1 MTPNGTRPAPVP
13 DPAARRAVCAARRP
27 DACRGARTAGER
39 ALGRLCAR
47 ALQCAGRDRGCA
59 TIYEV
64 PAALA
69 ARGSGPRR
77 PNCAASAPAST
88 CGAMQGWRANGAP
101 RRISARTR
109 PGAFVLAHSD
119 HVEPATARFAGSWWR
134 FGALAGHNALK
145 IGHPASNCAVV
156 LQVSGFLMFPVLF
169 QSIVLVL
176 AAYECIYFKFSCSAS
191 TSEACQGH
199 QSIFQPSDLVLCT
212 FYVLKNTP
220 NHAFRVCICGAFG
233 PDGTVKNMKSDC
245 DTCCDVRIIELL
257 AVRKNLQCPWI

>member
-1 MTPNGTRPAPVP
+1 MQ
-13 DPAARRAVCAARRP
+13 
-27 DACRGARTAGER
+27 
-39 ALGRLCAR
+39 CAR
-47 ALQCAGRDRGCA
+47 RDRGCA
-59 TIYEV
+59 SFYEM

-77 PNCAASAPAST
+77 QNCAANVPAST
-88 CGAMQGWRANGAP
+88 CRVMQGCRANGAP

-119 HVEPATARFAGSWWR
+119 HVEPATARFARSWWR
-134 FGALAGHNALK
+134 FVALAGHNALE

-156 LQVSGFLMFPVLF
+156 LQDRGFLMFPVLF

-199 QSIFQPSDLVLCT
+199 QSIFRPSDLVLC
-212 FYVLKNTP
+212 
-220 NHAFRVCICGAFG
+220 A
-233 PDGTVKNMKSDC
+233 
-245 DTCCDVRIIELL
+245 
-257 AVRKNLQCPWI
+257 

>member
-1 MTPNGTRPAPVP
+1 MGPAPRPCRTPRRGVP
-13 DPAARRAVCAARRP
+13 CVP
-27 DACRGARTAGER
+27 RGALTHATVLEPQVSAHSGDF
-39 ALGRLCAR
+39 CAR
-47 ALQCAGRDRGCA
+47 TLQCAGRDRGCA

-119 HVEPATARFAGSWWR
+119 HVEPTTARFARSWWR

-156 LQVSGFLMFPVLF
+156 LHVSGFLMCPVLF

-176 AAYECIYFKFSCSAS
+176 AAHECICFKFRCSAL
-191 TSEACQGH
+191 TYEACQGSSEH
-199 QSIFQPSDLVLCT
+199 LP
-212 FYVLKNTP
+212 
-220 NHAFRVCICGAFG
+220 AFRSGFMCAKTHLIMPFV
-233 PDGTVKNMKSDC
+233 TVSAGLSVLM
-245 DTCCDVRIIELL
+245 
-257 AVRKNLQCPWI
+257 AP

>member
-1 MTPNGTRPAPVP
+1 MTPSGTRPAPVP

-47 ALQCAGRDRGCA
+47 ALQCARRDRGCA

-88 CGAMQGWRANGAP
+88 CRAMQGWRANGAP

-119 HVEPATARFAGSWWR
+119 HEEPATARFAGSWWR

-156 LQVSGFLMFPVLF
+156 LQVSAGFLSMPPTFCLKGERGVGAESEVLLNAPLMWLWVTKSTTL
-169 QSIVLVL
+169 QLITMQGGKMLVP
-176 AAYECIYFKFSCSAS
+176 
-191 TSEACQGH
+191 ACKT
-199 QSIFQPSDLVLCT
+199 I
-212 FYVLKNTP
+212 N
-220 NHAFRVCICGAFG
+220 
-233 PDGTVKNMKSDC
+233 
-245 DTCCDVRIIELL
+245 
-257 AVRKNLQCPWI
+257 

>member
-1 MTPNGTRPAPVP
+1 MGPAPRPCRTPRRGVP
-13 DPAARRAVCAARRP
+13 CVP
-27 DACRGARTAGER
+27 RGALTR
-39 ALGRLCAR
+39 AAVLEPQVSAHSGDFCAR
-47 ALQCAGRDRGCA
+47 TLQCAGRDRGCA

-119 HVEPATARFAGSWWR
+119 HVEPTTARFARSWWR

-156 LQVSGFLMFPVLF
+156 LQVSGFLMCPLLF
-169 QSIVLVL
+169 QSIVFVL
-176 AAYECIYFKFSCSAS
+176 AAHECICFKFRCAAL
-191 TSEACQGH
+191 TSESCQG
-199 QSIFQPSDLVLCT
+199 SSERLP
-212 FYVLKNTP
+212 
-220 NHAFRVCICGAFG
+220 AFRSGFMCAKTHLIMPFV
-233 PDGTVKNMKSDC
+233 TVSAGLS
-245 DTCCDVRIIELL
+245 VLV
-257 AVRKNLQCPWI
+257 AP

>member
-1 MTPNGTRPAPVP
+1 MGPAPRPCRTPRRGVP
-13 DPAARRAVCAARRP
+13 CVP
-27 DACRGARTAGER
+27 RGALTR
-39 ALGRLCAR
+39 AAVLEPQVSAHSGDFCAR
-47 ALQCAGRDRGCA
+47 TLQCAGRDRGCA

-119 HVEPATARFAGSWWR
+119 HVEPTTARFAGSWWR

-156 LQVSGFLMFPVLF
+156 LQVSAGFLSMPPTFCLKSKRGVRAESEVPLNALLMWSWVTKSTTL
-169 QSIVLVL
+169 QLMTDPGRQIVGSCLPP
-176 AAYECIYFKFSCSAS
+176 ACI
-191 TSEACQGH
+191 T
-199 QSIFQPSDLVLCT
+199 I
-212 FYVLKNTP
+212 N
-220 NHAFRVCICGAFG
+220 
-233 PDGTVKNMKSDC
+233 
-245 DTCCDVRIIELL
+245 
-257 AVRKNLQCPWI
+257 

>member
-1 MTPNGTRPAPVP
+1 MTPNGTSFAPVP

-47 ALQCAGRDRGCA
+47 ALQCARRDRGCA

-109 PGAFVLAHSD
+109 PGAFVLARSD
-119 HVEPATARFAGSWWR
+119 HVEPATARFARSWWR
-134 FGALAGHNALK
+134 FVALAGHNALK

-156 LQVSGFLMFPVLF
+156 LQVSGFLMCPVLF

-176 AAYECIYFKFSCSAS
+176 AAHECICFKFRCAAL
-191 TSEACQGH
+191 TSEACQGSSEH
-199 QSIFQPSDLVLCT
+199 LPAFRSGFMCAKTHLIMPFVTVSAGLLVLMA
-212 FYVLKNTP
+212 P
-220 NHAFRVCICGAFG
+220 
-233 PDGTVKNMKSDC
+233 
-245 DTCCDVRIIELL
+245 
-257 AVRKNLQCPWI
+257 

>member
-1 MTPNGTRPAPVP
+1 VTPSGTRPAPVP
-13 DPAARRAVCAARRP
+13 GHAARRAVCAARRP

-88 CGAMQGWRANGAP
+88 CRAMQGWRANGAP

-119 HVEPATARFAGSWWR
+119 HVKPATARFAGSWWR

-156 LQVSGFLMFPVLF
+156 LQVSAGFLSMPPTFCLKSKRGVRVESEVPLNALLMWSWVTKSTTL
-169 QSIVLVL
+169 QLMTDPGRQIVGSCLPP
-176 AAYECIYFKFSCSAS
+176 ACI
-191 TSEACQGH
+191 T
-199 QSIFQPSDLVLCT
+199 I
-212 FYVLKNTP
+212 N
-220 NHAFRVCICGAFG
+220 
-233 PDGTVKNMKSDC
+233 
-245 DTCCDVRIIELL
+245 
-257 AVRKNLQCPWI
+257 

>member
-1 MTPNGTRPAPVP
+1 MGPAPRPCRTPRRGVP
-13 DPAARRAVCAARRP
+13 CVP
-27 DACRGARTAGER
+27 RGALTR
-39 ALGRLCAR
+39 ATVLEPQVSAHSGDCCAR
-47 ALQCAGRDRGCA
+47 TLQCAGRDRGYA

-134 FGALAGHNALK
+134 GVRVESEVPLNALLMWSWVTK
-145 IGHPASNCAVV
+145 SSSSGLETPRDHALGGMPSSMVSETRFALQIPGSPAAHV
-156 LQVSGFLMFPVLF
+156 
-169 QSIVLVL
+169 
-176 AAYECIYFKFSCSAS
+176 
-191 TSEACQGH
+191 
-199 QSIFQPSDLVLCT
+199 PS
-212 FYVLKNTP
+212 
-220 NHAFRVCICGAFG
+220 
-233 PDGTVKNMKSDC
+233 
-245 DTCCDVRIIELL
+245 
-257 AVRKNLQCPWI
+257 